1 MLQSSMANYTHGLWR
16 ILLWLAAHNSAQL
29 KYYNGHLSSCA
40 PVHSSE
46 LQSHIAQHTPTMVF
60 YLCFSLSLSTSLFYS
75 FSGRREESV
84 RLNCFITSKSL
95 GFWAGDA
102 HFLHNPAQQQTLC
115 RPSVAG
121 NDKAPDHT
129 GLKICKFV
137 ILHFSFISL

>member
-60 YLCFSLSLSTSLFYS
+60 YLCFSLSLSP
-75 FSGRREESV
+75 RR
-84 RLNCFITSKSL
+84 CFIRFL
-95 GFWAGDA
+95 GAEKNRCDLIALLPANLWAFEQA
-102 HFLHNPAQQQTLC
+102 TRISYTIQHNSRHFVVHRWQAMTKHLTT
-115 RPSVAG
+115 
-121 NDKAPDHT
+121 PD
-129 GLKICKFV
+129 
-137 ILHFSFISL
+137 